1 MLMKKIIILLLTG
14 LFLGSCAPNARS
26 QHQTVKLNK
35 SNPEQVLEAMTLKE
49 KVNLL
54 TGEGLFGSSIGA
66 AGATKKLSRL
76 GIPSLELADGPAGLR
91 LRSTATTW
99 YPSASLLASTWDTSL
114 VTAVGK
120 AMGAEALAHGADVI
134 LGPAMNIHR
143 HPLCGR
149 NYEYY
154 SEDPLLTGIMASA
167 MVRGI
172 QENGTAACLKHYAA
186 NNQETNRDNNNVIA
200 DQRTLH
206 EIYFRGFEI
215 AVRES
220 FPKTIM
226 SSYNRINGTYTSE
239 DSLLLTGI
247 LRDQWGFKGLVMSD
261 WFGGRNAPAQILAGN
276 DLLEPGRGW
285 QRRAIL
291 KAVRKGTLPEEA
303 VNISVR
309 RVLGLVLD
317 SHAYRN
323 QMDDNNP
330 AGAENADNDG
340 KIADGKTA
348 AANRHI
354 ARKAAA
360 EGMVLLENRN
370 ALPFNDSISRI
381 ALFGVSSYRMVAGG
395 VGSGEVYTDQVI
407 SPAEGLQE
415 AGYIPDAQLT
425 EHYQSYIDS
434 VDRAYKRKWKS
445 ISQRIMGQALPAETD
460 PGTEVIALAAVEN
473 QAAIVAIGRRTGE
486 FSDRKIEGDYLLTQE
501 EKELIGNV
509 CKAFQVLE
517 KPVIVV
523 LNVGGIVET
532 ASWSGLPDALLLAWM
547 PGQEGGRALANII
560 SGKEN
565 PCGRLPVTIPVHLED
580 LASHKNFPQEE
591 VPVKWLSMM
600 GKKQKKTTADRPNID
615 YTIYEEGI
623 YVGYRD
629 FDSHRKEVAYPFGYG
644 LSYTSFRY
652 SPPVVRMESD
662 RIIVQCRISND
673 GARAG
678 REVVQVYA
686 CAPEGMADKPYQEL
700 KGFAKTPRIGPQESC
715 EIQIIIPIDRLS
727 SYVPATGWVVDPGKY
742 TLRIGSSSR
751 NIQQEIRLPG
761 IPGLILP
768 PDGRLP

>member
-1 MLMKKIIILLLTG
+1 MLMKKITIFLFTG
-14 LFLGSCAPNARS
+14 LFLGSFVTNARG
-26 QHQTVKLNK
+26 QHETIKLNK
-35 SNPEQVLEAMTLKE
+35 NNPEQVLEAMTLKE
-49 KVNLL
+49 KVSLL

-66 AGATKKLSRL
+66 AGATGKLSRY

-114 VTAVGK
+114 VREVGK

-154 SEDPLLTGIMASA
+154 SEDPLLTGFMASA

-172 QENGTAACLKHYAA
+172 QENGTAACLKHFTA

-200 DQRTLH
+200 DERTLR

-215 AVRES
+215 AINES
-220 FPKTIM
+220 SPKTIM
-226 SSYNRINGTYTSE
+226 SSYNRIYGTYTSE
-239 DSLLLTGI
+239 DSVLLTGI
-247 LRDQWGFKGLVMSD
+247 LRNQWGFDGLVMSD

-291 KAVRKGTLPEEA
+291 KALRKGELPVEA
-303 VNISVR
+303 VNTSAR
-309 RVLGLVLD
+309 RVLRLVLD
-317 SHAYRN
+317 SHAYRK
-323 QMDDNNP
+323 QAEESISTG
-330 AGAENADNDG
+330 AGAQDSNV
-340 KIADGKTA
+340 KTGA
-348 AANRHI
+348 GNTTL

-360 EGMVLLENRN
+360 EGMVLLENRD
-370 ALPFNDSISRI
+370 ALPLNDSVRRI
-381 ALFGVSSYRMVAGG
+381 AFFGVASYRPVAGG
-395 VGSGEVYTDQVI
+395 VGSGEVYADHIV
-407 SPAEGLQE
+407 SPAEGLQG
-415 AGYIPDAQLT
+415 AGFIPDPQLT
-425 EHYQSYIDS
+425 EHYQSYIDR
-434 VDRAYKRKWKS
+434 VNRAYKRKWKT
-445 ISQRIMGQALPAETD
+445 ITQRIMGQGLPAETD
-460 PGTEVIALAAVEN
+460 PGTEAIARSAVEN
-473 QAAIVAIGRRTGE
+473 QAAIITIGRRTGE
-486 FSDRKIEGDYLLTQE
+486 FTDRKIEGDYLLT
-501 EKELIGNV
+501 EKEKALIGNV
-509 CKAFQVLE
+509 CKAFQYAG

-532 ASWSGLPDALLLAWM
+532 ASWSDLPDALLLALM
-547 PGQEGGRALANII
+547 PGQEGGRALADII

-580 LASHKNFPQEE
+580 LMSHKNFPLEE
-591 VPVKWLSMM
+591 VPVKWLSMI
-600 GKKQKKTTADRPNID
+600 GKKEKKPVADRPNID

-629 FDSHRKEVAYPFGYG
+629 FDSHQKKVAYPFGYG
-644 LSYTSFRY
+644 LSYTSFLY
-652 SPPVVRMESD
+652 SQPEVRLEADRIVVR
-662 RIIVQCRISND
+662 CRISNS

-678 REVVQVYA
+678 REVVQAYV
-686 CAPEGMADKPYQEL
+686 CAAEGMADKPYQEL